1 MKKALKRTENYGVYY
16 FVDGEKIY
24 GKPERI
30 AGDISSGLYGD
41 ISGLSG
47 DISELYG
54 DISSGLYG
62 NISSGLSGNIGGLYG
77 DISGLSGNISDCDL
91 SDEDRTNGV
100 CINDLISK

>member
-47 DISELYG
+47 DISSGLYGDIGGLYG
-54 DISSGLYG
+54 DIS
-62 NISSGLSGNIGGLYG
+62 GLYG